1 MANVGFMMVFNLSLY
16 IYIYMRVYIYIH
28 AYILYIMGPIYLEN
42 PG

>member
-1 MANVGFMMVFNLSLY
+1 MANVGFMMVFNLSSYIYMCVY
-16 IYIYMRVYIYIH
+16 IYIY